1 MQIYMLFFRMVLK
14 RGIGA
19 EFGLRK
25 RNDFSEK
32 NRTIK
37 RKRRNSA
44 ENAEVTKNLTKKKTK
59 NPKKRRKKRS
69 GIWPAEAERFCGP
82 YRTKMRNY
90 E

>member
-1 MQIYMLFFRMVLK
+1 MVLK

-44 ENAEVTKNLTKKKTK
+44 ENAEVTKNLTKKKQKTQKNLQNTTK
-59 NPKKRRKKRS
+59 N
-69 GIWPAEAERFCGP
+69 AEAELICGSFIFDAETHIFFR
-82 YRTKMRNY
+82 YLS
-90 E
+90 